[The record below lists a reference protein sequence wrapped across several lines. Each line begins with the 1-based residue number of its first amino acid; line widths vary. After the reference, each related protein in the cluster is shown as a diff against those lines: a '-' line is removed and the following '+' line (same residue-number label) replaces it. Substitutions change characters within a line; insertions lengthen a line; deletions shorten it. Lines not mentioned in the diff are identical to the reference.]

1 MGVIGEMKK
10 MGPPMDLRRLLRR
23 ASDEQGASIVEM
35 GVSAAVMLATIIGI
49 FEVSL
54 ALYSYHFTA
63 DAAREASR
71 WAMVRGSTC
80 STYSPGLDHCNA
92 QESDIQSYV
101 QNLGYPGL
109 DRNNLSVTATWYS
122 HSNPPNPTWTACGTP
137 CRQPGNLVQ
146 VVVTY
151 DFPLNVPF
159 WRKSIVAVS
168 STSKMVVS
176 Q

>member
-1 MGVIGEMKK
+1 MFRLRKLLQDAGGEDGV
-10 MGPPMDLRRLLRR
+10 
-23 ASDEQGASIVEM
+23 AIVEM
-35 GVSAAVMLATIIGI
+35 AVSAAIMFAVIIGI
-49 FEVSL
+49 FEVCL

-71 WAMVRGSTC
+71 WAMVRGSAC

-92 QESDIQSYV
+92 QLSDVQSYV

-109 DRNNLSVTATWYS
+109 DAQNLSVAATWYS
-122 HSNPPNPTWTACGTP
+122 HSTPPNPTWTACGNV
-137 CRQPGNLVQ
+137 CNQPGNMVQ

-151 DFPLNVPF
+151 NFPLNVPF
-159 WRKSIVAVS
+159 WKTSIVGVS
-168 STSKMVVS
+168 STSNMVVS